1 MVNRI
6 ENQALEAVNSRSKEF
21 DGLGIEP
28 LLERRIN
35 SLVARLE
42 QVAGK
47 QKARDILLAN
57 LDQRAAD
64 KDDDSGNTTRS
75 TG

>member
-6 ENQALEAVNSRSKEF
+6 ENQALEAINSESKEF
-21 DGLGIEP
+21 DGLGVEP
-28 LLERRIN
+28 LLARRIN
-35 SLVARLE
+35 SLVTRLE

-47 QKARDILLAN
+47 QKTRQIVLAS